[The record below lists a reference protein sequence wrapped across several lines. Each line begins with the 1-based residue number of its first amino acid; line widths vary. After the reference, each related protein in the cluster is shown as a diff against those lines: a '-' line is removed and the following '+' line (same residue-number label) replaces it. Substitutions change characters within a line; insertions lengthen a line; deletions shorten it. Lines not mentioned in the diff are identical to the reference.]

1 MPTFAVEIQSKR
13 LVKIKNYKMKRN
25 FLTIIQLAVMGIA
38 LSTMSCRNANTP
50 KSDANAQ
57 KNDAIEVAQVDQ
69 DPNVPQ
75 LELLHPKSIYMLGK
89 NDCEVSSKQFDLS
102 GFALY
107 NGKKICIADKTWT
120 TDIYYFDTTSTGEF
134 LLSLCSKG
142 PAYKTKDCDIEAVDT
157 YKGRLVVSEEI
168 NNLIYMQ
175 NESGAFEILPADFT
189 KVESDL
195 SKWGASN
202 AGIEGFAVDNENNTI
217 YFAKERDPRRLFS
230 YDIIKNEFHT
240 DFDDVVKGDDGNI
253 SDMKF
258 VGGYLYYLDRA
269 ECLVVR
275 LDVKTKEKTQYS
287 FRRYSNNGKEHIYT
301 AKYGMAEALLITDN
315 AIFIGMD
322 NNNAPVSKYGEEIG
336 LKAGSKL
343 PSIFV
348 FKRPEGF

>member
-1 MPTFAVEIQSKR
+1 M
-13 LVKIKNYKMKRN
+13 KIN
-25 FLTIIQLAVMGIA
+25 LLAIIQFAVMGIA
-38 LSTMSCRNANTP
+38 ISAMSCRNANTQ
-50 KSDANAQ
+50 KSDSM
-57 KNDAIEVAQVDQ
+57 EVAHVNQ
-69 DPNVPQ
+69 DPNDPQ
-75 LELLHPKSIYMLGK
+75 LELLHSKSIYMLGK
-89 NDCEVSSKQFDLS
+89 NDCEVSTKQFDLS

-107 NGKKICIADKTWT
+107 NGKKICIADNEWT

-134 LLSLCSKG
+134 LLSMCTKG
-142 PAYKTKDCDIEAVDT
+142 PDYMTKDCDIEAVDT
-157 YKGRLVVSEEI
+157 YNGRIMVSDEG
-168 NNLIYMQ
+168 NNLIYLQ
-175 NESGAFEILPADFT
+175 NENGKFELLPADFS

-195 SKWGASN
+195 SLWGAAN
-202 AGIEGFAVDNENNTI
+202 AGIEGIAVDSEHNTI

-258 VGGYLYYLDRA
+258 LGGYLYFIDRA
-269 ECLVVR
+269 GCLVVR

-287 FRRYSNNGKEHIYT
+287 FRRYSNNGKEHIYS
-301 AKYGMAEALLITDN
+301 AKYGMAEALLITDD

-322 NNNAPVSKYGEEIG
+322 NNNAPVSKFGEEIG
-336 LKAGSKL
+336 LKAGSTL

>member
-1 MPTFAVEIQSKR
+1 
-13 LVKIKNYKMKRN
+13 MKRN
-25 FLTIIQLAVMGIA
+25 FLKIIQLAVICIA
-38 LSTMSCRNANTP
+38 ISTISCRNANTQTNNT
-50 KSDANAQ
+50 NAQ
-57 KNDAIEVAQVDQ
+57 SGDSLEVAQVDQ
-69 DPNVPQ
+69 DPSVPQ
-75 LELLHPKSIYMLGK
+75 LELLHPKSFYMLGK
-89 NDCEVSSKQFDLS
+89 SDLDVSSKQFDLS
-102 GFALY
+102 GFGLY
-107 NGKKICIADKTWT
+107 NGKKICIADKEWT

-134 LLSLCSKG
+134 LLSYCAKGIDTTTSK
-142 PAYKTKDCDIEAVDT
+142 CDIEAVDT
-157 YKGRLVVSEEI
+157 YNGRLVISAEI
-168 NNLIYMQ
+168 ENKIFIQ
-175 NESGAFEILPADFT
+175 NDKGEFELMPADFT
-189 KVESDL
+189 KIESDL

-240 DFDDVVKGDDGNI
+240 DFDDVVKSDDGNI

-258 VGGYLYYLDRA
+258 VGGYLYILDRA
-269 ECLVVR
+269 NCLVVR

-301 AKYGMAEALLITDN
+301 AKFGMAEALLITDD

-336 LKAGSKL
+336 LKAGSTL